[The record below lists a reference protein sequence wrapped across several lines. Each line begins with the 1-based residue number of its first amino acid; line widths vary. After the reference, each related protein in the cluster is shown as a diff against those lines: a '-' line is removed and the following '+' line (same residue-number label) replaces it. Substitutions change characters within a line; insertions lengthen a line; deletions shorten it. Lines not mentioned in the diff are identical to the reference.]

1 MKKVKSLIALSAA
14 IAMMAATTVCAAPSP
29 VAGTV
34 VVTTPGGKGAGQA
47 TVRQAS
53 QKELT
58 TLTNYIAQNAAA
70 SGMIPSVK
78 ATVSIVAPADYKG
91 GDIPTVIAAAGLPN
105 GAKNVFAYLLLPN
118 GKTII
123 LPCTVKNGYVG
134 FVAPAYGTVSI
145 VQLDP
150 ATSTAANTGFGS
162 QAAATSMA
170 PAKLH

>member
-1 MKKVKSLIALSAA
+1 MKKVKSLIALTAV

-34 VVTTPGGKGAGQA
+34 IVVNPGSKSSGQA
-47 TVRQAS
+47 TIKQAT
-53 QKELT
+53 QKEMT
-58 TLTNYIAQNAAA
+58 TLANFIAQNAAA
-70 SGMIPSVK
+70 TGMVPSVK

-150 ATSTAANTGFGS
+150 ATSTSANAGFGS
-162 QAAATSMA
+162 QAATSMA

>member
-1 MKKVKSLIALSAA
+1 MKKVKSLIALSAV

-47 TVRQAS
+47 TVKQAS

-105 GAKNVFAYLLLPN
+105 GAANVFAYILLPN
-118 GKTII
+118 GKTVVI
-123 LPCTVKNGYVG
+123 PCTVKNGYVG
-134 FVAPAYGTVSI
+134 FVAPAFGTVSI
-145 VQLDP
+145 VQLTP
-150 ATSTAANTGFGS
+150 AAAAMAAGTFGS
-162 QAAATSMA
+162 QSAASAV